1 MGQESGSEP
10 ERPAGRYGG
19 ERWEGA
25 FMAKPLGIVT
35 RYRTH
40 LEHFDVAF
48 WEAKDVGG
56 ACRPPVPGTIPMVSF
71 FGDNRVAG
79 QHPDW
84 VQQGPGGERGARPTR
99 YFDWDTLCPSR
110 PEVAALALRWAEAAL
125 SGAGALRL
133 DDVTFA
139 RRGYCTCSACQEG
152 AAAAGLPLEAW
163 RQRVLSNFVAAVR
176 ERAGARPLYLTLY
189 PDPYPGHL
197 ARERGLDLQEL
208 APLVD
213 AFVVPLYDLA
223 YSTTYWLEVLASGF
237 RDLLG
242 PHPWWAELYAL
253 GVPTPAL
260 TKAAL
265 VAGTYADGV
274 LLAYGAKL
282 PELQAVAA
290 AVQKRFGESASP

>member
-1 MGQESGSEP
+1 MG
-10 ERPAGRYGG
+10 
-19 ERWEGA
+19 
-25 FMAKPLGIVT
+25 KPLGIVT
-35 RYRTH
+35 RYRAH
-40 LEHFDVAF
+40 VPHFDVAF
-48 WEAKDVGG
+48 WDVKDVGG
-56 ACRPPVPGTIPMVSF
+56 AHRPGVPGTIPMVSC
-71 FGDNRVAG
+71 FGDNRVAA

-84 VQQGPGGERGARPTR
+84 VQVGPGGERGARPTR

-110 PEVAALALRWAEAAL
+110 PEVRALALGWAEAAL
-125 SGAGALRL
+125 DQAGALRL

-139 RRGYCTCSACQEG
+139 RRGYCVCSACQQG
-152 AAAAGLPLEAW
+152 AAAAGLPLAAW
-163 RQRVLSNFVAAVR
+163 HPRVLRDFVAAVR
-176 ERAGARPLYLTLY
+176 ARAGRRPLYFTLY

-197 ARERGLDLQEL
+197 ARERGLDLRQL

-213 AFVVPLYDLA
+213 AWVVPLYDLA

-242 PHPWWAELYAL
+242 DHPWWAELYAL
-253 GVPTPAL
+253 AVPTPAL

-282 PELQAVAA
+282 PELTAVAA
-290 AVQKRFGESASP
+290 AVQDYFGGPNGPGPAPFP